1 MNSKNCDDFKGMEMS
16 KKEIK
21 NTDTHSEKDGLGK
34 ISRRQF
40 TIASV
45 SAIGSSPLVMA
56 DQAAE
61 APPFKLEMSESVR
74 QLMINRHILEEDLIK
89 VIEYAERTGDKLYQ
103 QDSDLFLGKLKMHTV
118 YYYAEYSPIEGGHRI
133 HNTYSHRF
141 NLEGTM

>member
-1 MNSKNCDDFKGMEMS
+1 MNSKKSDDFKGMVMS

-21 NTDTHSEKDGLGK
+21 SADTHPEKEGLGK

-40 TIASV
+40 TIASMA
-45 SAIGSSPLVMA
+45 AIGSSPLAMA
-56 DQAAE
+56 DQAVE

-74 QLMINRHILEEDLIK
+74 QLMTDRHILEEDLIK

-103 QDSDLFLGKLKMHTV
+103 QNRDRFLAKLKMHTV
-118 YYYAEYSPIEGGHRI
+118 YFYAEYSPMDGGHRI

-141 NLEGTM
+141 SLEGGM